1 MNHLILFF
9 SFLNFYSSFRRSKPM
24 RSSSIRN
31 ASWGAL
37 WEKSL
42 KETTFRS
49 LRLAPLTAR
58 IVAALGLLGIDAK
71 DRSNNSTTT
80 RRTLWVPI
88 FHAGY
93 QRFEG
98 TLLPSL
104 VIDKIRKQKSME
116 NRSTPFPNFSC

>member
-31 ASWGAL
+31 ASWGAG

-58 IVAALGLLGIDAK
+58 IVAALGLLGIDGK

-80 RRTLWVPI
+80 RRSLEVPVFQQVI
-88 FHAGY
+88 NASKGRCFH
-93 QRFEG
+93 
-98 TLLPSL
+98 P
-104 VIDKIRKQKSME
+104 
-116 NRSTPFPNFSC
+116 